1 MCLLC
6 FFVLRPPCKG
16 DRHHSTVSYVFRH
29 GLALAWCGPVW
40 LCCAVE
46 MLRPWPGVALALL
59 WPWSCC
65 GPSRSVD
72 LGPILRK
79 FPAVS
84 PHIPCKLQTGTPP
97 AAPKL
102 LVSSRRT
109 SASSPQT
116 SWKLAEASCEA
127 KLPAS
132 SLQDSCK
139 IPLSSRQAPS
149 KLPESFPRPSCKLSA
164 CSPQAH
170 SKPPTSYDK
179 LPASSPTGSPTS
191 SPLAVCNL
199 PTSPHKL
206 RASSHKAHA

>member
-1 MCLLC
+1 MLPASSRKARRKLASAAHKLPASSPQAPCSGLIADVSPV

-16 DRHHSTVSYVFRH
+16 DRHHSIVSYVFRH

-72 LGPILRK
+72 LGPSLRK

-102 LVSSRRT
+102 LVSSRRG
-109 SASSPQT
+109 
-116 SWKLAEASCEA
+116 LG
-127 KLPAS
+127 KLP
-132 SLQDSCK
+132 
-139 IPLSSRQAPS
+139 
-149 KLPESFPRPSCKLSA
+149 
-164 CSPQAH
+164 
-170 SKPPTSYDK
+170 T
-179 LPASSPTGSPTS
+179 
-191 SPLAVCNL
+191 N
-199 PTSPHKL
+199 
-206 RASSHKAHA
+206 